1 MNGSPPANLPA
12 YTSPPRAPRDD
23 VRLRGQWLVL
33 ARVGWVVAALIVIS
47 LDVLGTSG
55 LFHLMQQ
62 GCDGS
67 QCVQLQL
74 ESAQMRG
81 FLASGLSVTFLAAY
95 NVSLYWIGSLVYATI
110 GVTIF
115 LRRSDDRMALFA
127 AFTLVVFGAGPVF
140 GAMSTLPVTNPLWT
154 LPINLVSLAGTVS
167 FYVFF
172 CLFPSGRFV
181 PRWIRWAALL
191 QAAGPVA
198 SVIPY
203 PPLQAI
209 TGSNITF
216 VTLFGLLVAAQ
227 VYRYRR
233 VSTLTER
240 QQTKWVVLGFAL
252 GLGGFL
258 AWLSLSNVV
267 LSAGWASRASA
278 ILFFETIQVM
288 LLWLI
293 PISIA
298 VAIMRSRLFDIDV
311 IINRT
316 LVYGSLTAILV
327 AVYFA
332 SVVGLQHLAGV
343 MAGPQAGDNPLII
356 VVSTLLIAA
365 LFTPLRG
372 RIQRFIDRR
381 FYRAKY
387 DTARTLER
395 FAATLRSETDLVQL
409 GDHLM
414 DVVEAT
420 MRPSY
425 VSLWLQPIAP
435 ARPASVVRSN
445 QSLLVGDER

>member
-12 YTSPPRAPRDD
+12 YTSPPTAPRDD

-47 LDVLGTSG
+47 LDLLGTPG
-55 LFHLMQQ
+55 LFHLMQE

-74 ESAQMRG
+74 ESAQMRA

-140 GAMSTLPVTNPLWT
+140 GEMSSLPVTNPLWT

-198 SVIPY
+198 SAIPY

-209 TGSNITF
+209 TGSIITF
-216 VTLFGLLVAAQ
+216 VALFGLLVAAQ

-258 AWLSLSNVV
+258 AWLSLSNVA
-267 LSAGWASRASA
+267 LSAGWASRAST
-278 ILFFETIQVM
+278 ILFFETVQVM

-298 VAIMRSRLFDIDV
+298 IAIMRSQLFNIDV
-311 IINRT
+311 LINRT
-316 LVYGSLTAILV
+316 LVYGSLTVLLA
-327 AVYFA
+327 AVYFG
-332 SVVGLQHLAGV
+332 SVIGMQHVAAA
-343 MAGPQAGDNPLII
+343 MAGAQAADNPLII
-356 VVSTLLIAA
+356 VLSTLLIAA
-365 LFTPLRG
+365 LFTPLR
-372 RIQRFIDRR
+372 RRLQRTIDRR
-381 FYRAKY
+381 FYRARY

-395 FAATLRSETDLVQL
+395 FAATLRQQIELSALNAHLV
-409 GDHLM
+409 G
-414 DVVEAT
+414 VVEET
-420 MRPSY
+420 MHPAH
-425 VSLWLQPIAP
+425 VSLWL
-435 ARPASVVRSN
+435 RPPMQDEVR
-445 QSLLVGDER
+445 R